1 MERNASQRYLR
12 QHVLSASPAGL
23 VAMLLDRAVALL
35 NEVVEAIAAGHIER
49 RWKANAK
56 ATEIVCHLWETLDM
70 ARGGEIAAR
79 LEPLYN
85 LMVRRLSKVDLEN
98 DPQAARDVIALL
110 EPLQGAW
117 RQIAESGRTTAA
129 GGEAAAS
136 AHTSV
141 TISA

>member
-1 MERNASQRYLR
+1 MEQNASQRYLR
-12 QHVLSASPAGL
+12 QQVLSASPASL

-35 NEVVEAIAAGHIER
+35 NEVVDAITAGQIER

-56 ATEIVCHLWETLDM
+56 ATEIICQLWETLDM
-70 ARGGEIAAR
+70 ERGGEIAAR
-79 LEPLYN
+79 LDPLYN

-110 EPLQGAW
+110 EPLQAAW
-117 RQIAESGRTTAA
+117 RQIAESGRTAA
-129 GGEAAAS
+129 DGEASAA
-136 AHTSV
+136 APTRV